1 MKCPNCKDKDLV
13 SVMTQ
18 QGVEVDFCPQCEGIW
33 LGKDEIYHFTKIPT
47 YLKSKIEEAL
57 KLQKPSSRLSPLSG
71 RPMIELPLMEGE
83 INIDYCPDSEGIWLD
98 KDEINKLPVI
108 KANIQIDR
116 GVFSKEKESI
126 SKVLFSL
133 PNLAFRS
140 GMVLFGM
147 YALLTVFL
155 IVLVELTKIPASF
168 ALITGIIVATIHFV
182 LGPFLMDLSLKFLF
196 KMRWVGPADLPANL
210 SNFINNVCNDK
221 KIKFPRMGIILDG
234 SPNAFT
240 YGHHPNNA
248 RIVITQ
254 GLLDLLNE
262 EESEAVV
269 AHEIGH
275 VVHWDMLIMT
285 LAQLVPLI
293 LYYIYKTLIRMRSRG
308 RDKSAPYR
316 LAIAISAYVLYIISE
331 FIVLWFSRIREFFA
345 DRFSGEV
352 TGSPN
357 NLASALVKIG
367 YGLAGDDTR
376 KIDIKQKDRR
386 DTLSAV
392 GPMGIFDSKT
402 AKILAVSGYTGS
414 IKMSGAVD
422 KEKLKDAAKWD
433 LWNPWA
439 TYYELQS
446 THPLISKRLKVLSN
460 QSSVLGREPYIEFNE
475 RKPESYWD
483 EFLVDLLIKVLP
495 FIAVILGIVLFVIR
509 QEVFLLWLGL
519 FVFGSAYLIQTLFS
533 YPSYDFAEMTIKSLL
548 KKVKVSA
555 VRPIS
560 CSIKGKIIG
569 RGIPGFIFSEDFVMQ
584 DETGIIFLDYQQP
597 LGIFNFLFGL
607 LRAAKYINQDVKIIG
622 WYRRSPVP
630 YIEIKKF
637 TIGDKEST
645 CFVYHVKLIFC
656 ITIIILG
663 FIMAVSLL
671 MK

>member
-18 QGVEVDFCPQCEGIW
+18 QGVEVDFCSQCEGIW
-33 LGKDEIYHFTKIPT
+33 LDKDEIFHFTKIPT
-47 YLKSKIEEAL
+47 YLKSKIEEAV

-71 RPMIELPLMEGE
+71 RPMVELPLLEGE
-83 INIDYCPDSEGIWLD
+83 INIDYCPESGGIWLD

-108 KANIQIDR
+108 KANVQIDR
-116 GVFSKEKESI
+116 GIFSKEKVSLPKI
-126 SKVLFSL
+126 LFPL

-147 YALLTVFL
+147 YALLTIFL
-155 IVLVELTKIPASF
+155 IILVELTKIPASF
-168 ALITGIIVATIHFV
+168 ALIAGIIVATIHFL
-182 LGPFLMDLSLKFLF
+182 LGPFLMDLSLRFLF
-196 KMRWVGPADLPANL
+196 KMRWVWPADLPVNL
-210 SNFINNVCNDK
+210 SNFINKVCNDK

-275 VVHWDMLIMT
+275 VVHWDILIMT

-352 TGSPN
+352 TGNPN

-386 DTLSAV
+386 DTLSAI

-402 AKILAVSGYTGS
+402 AKILAVSGYTGP
-414 IKMSGAVD
+414 IKMGGAVD

-446 THPLISKRLKVLSN
+446 THPLIAKRIKFLSN

-495 FIAVILGIVLFVIR
+495 FIVVVLGIVLFAIR
-509 QEVFLLWLGL
+509 QEVFFLWLGL
-519 FVFGSAYLIQTLFS
+519 FVFGSAYLMQTLFS
-533 YPSYDFAEMTIKSLL
+533 YPSYDFAEMNVKSLL

-555 VRPIS
+555 IRPVP

-569 RGIPGFIFSEDFVMQ
+569 RGIPGLIFSEDFVMQ

-637 TIGDKEST
+637 TIGDKESI
-645 CFVYHVKLIFC
+645 CFVYHVKLIFS